1 MPCFPLRRHSCHAPS
16 PDLRF
21 TPRLPGGHDPRVRSA
36 TRSPPGGAAPLRSE
50 EAGGQLRASYPPS
63 SSWHQNLLGAFSS
76 SISLS
81 FQTLLQKK
89 RKRKRKKAH
98 EPPGSQRPASV
109 MTAPHRSRFICALPG
124 DPSKRPDAWAPPQP
138 GESESCGSQSSQ
150 TFGNRHDEPGTAS
163 GPHRVT
169 QHSSPDITPGSQDP
183 DL

>member
-1 MPCFPLRRHSCHAPS
+1 MLS
-16 PDLRF
+16 PPQAFLPRTLSGSQIHTP
-21 TPRLPGGHDPRVRSA
+21 TPRRSRPARAQCHPLTTRRRCSPQVRGSWGPAQGFLPPIFLLASELPGSF
-36 TRSPPGGAAPLRSE
+36 
-50 EAGGQLRASYPPS
+50 
-63 SSWHQNLLGAFSS
+63 LLFY
-76 SISLS
+76 LS
-81 FQTLLQKK
+81 FLSNLLQKK

-109 MTAPHRSRFICALPG
+109 MTAPDRSRFICALPG

-163 GPHRVT
+163 GPRRVT